1 MSIRNLLAAACA
13 LAIAGTASAQSV
25 LRVRPFADI
34 KAIDPIVN
42 TDYATRNH
50 GYLIYDT
57 LFAVDAELTYQPQMV
72 DTWTASADRLDWRF
86 HLRPGLAFHD
96 GAKVTATDVIASLQR
111 WAKRDGS
118 GQILMSKTAALEA
131 VDADTIRL
139 VLREPFGMVLDTIG
153 KPSSQPPFIM
163 PARIA
168 QTSADQMIT
177 DPIGSGPFIMKKDE
191 WLAGAKTVYVRNPAY
206 IPRAEPA
213 SGLAGGK
220 RAGFDRIEMIIL
232 PELQTALNALRTGQI
247 DILEEITPDLV
258 PLARRDGAI
267 TVARQDNLGQEQMLR
282 MNWLTKPFDNA
293 KLRAAVLYAIDQDE
307 FVRAFSDDPTAGR
320 ACPSFYIC
328 ASPYFTDAGWPKR
341 PDLAKAGQ
349 MVRDS
354 GYDGTPAVLLD
365 PTDVQRIHAHI
376 LVADAMLRQIG
387 INTRLDAMDFA
398 QMIARRG
405 SKAPLDKGGWSIFI
419 SGPAGLDMLEPFG
432 HQALRAGCD
441 KAWFGWPCDPQI
453 EAMRAEFS
461 NAPDLAARRRIA
473 EAIQLRAIDS
483 AIYWPVANLY
493 PLRAYR
499 ATLTGI
505 LTPPVP
511 VYWNIARR

>member
-1 MSIRNLLAAACA
+1 MLIRALVAATLLASAAH
-13 LAIAGTASAQSV
+13 AQST

-42 TDYATRNH
+42 TDYGTRNH

-57 LFAVDAELTYQPQMV
+57 LFAVDENLQYRPQMV
-72 DTWTASADRLDWRF
+72 DTWETSADKLVWTF

-96 GAKVTATDVIASLQR
+96 GSKVTSADVIPSIQR

-118 GQILMSKTAALEA
+118 GQILLSKTAAFEA
-131 VDADTIRL
+131 LMPDSFRL
-139 VLREPFGMVLDTIG
+139 TLREPFGMVLDALG

-168 QTSADQMIT
+168 ATSADVLIT
-177 DPIGSGPFIMKKDE
+177 DPTGSGPFMMKKDE
-191 WLAGAKTVYVRNPAY
+191 WLAGAKTVYVKNQAYVPRN
-206 IPRAEPA
+206 EPA

-220 RAGFDRIEMIIL
+220 RANFDRVEMVIL

-247 DILEEITPDLV
+247 DIFEEITPDLV
-258 PLARRDGAI
+258 PVAKSDPKI

-293 KLRAAVLYAIDQDE
+293 RLRAAVLYAIDQNE
-307 FVRAFSDDPTAGR
+307 FVRAFTDDPTAGR

-328 ASPYFTDAGWPKR
+328 ASPYFTDVGWPKQ
-341 PDLAKAGQ
+341 PDLAKARQ
-349 MVRDS
+349 MVKDS

-365 PTDVQRIHAHI
+365 PADVQRIHAHI
-376 LVADAMLRQIG
+376 LVADQMLRSIG

-398 QMIARRG
+398 QMISRRG
-405 SKAPLDKGGWSIFI
+405 SRAPIDKGGWSVFI

-441 KAWFGWPCDPQI
+441 KAWVGWPCDDKI
-453 EAMRAEFS
+453 EALRAEFA
-461 NAPDLAARRRIA
+461 NAPDLAARKKIA
-473 EAIQLRAIDS
+473 EAVQLQAIQS

-493 PLRAYR
+493 PLRAYSNSL
-499 ATLTGI
+499 AGI

-511 VYWNIARR
+511 VYWNISRK

>member
-1 MSIRNLLAAACA
+1 MQLRTLLATA
-13 LAIAGTASAQSV
+13 LAVSLAGSASAQSV

-42 TDYATRNH
+42 TDYGTRNH

-57 LFAVDAELTYQPQMV
+57 LFAVDDKLAYQPQMV
-72 DTWTASADRLDWRF
+72 DTYSSSSDGLTWSF

-96 GAKVTATDVIASLQR
+96 GSKVTASDVIASLQR

-131 VDADTIRL
+131 VDDSTIRL
-139 VLREPFGMVLDTIG
+139 VLRERFGMVLDTLG

-163 PARIA
+163 PARVA
-168 QTSADQMIT
+168 ATSADALIT
-177 DPIGSGPFIMKKDE
+177 DPTGSGPFMMKKDE
-191 WLAGAKTVYVRNPAY
+191 WVAGAKTVYVKNPGY
-206 IPRAEPA
+206 VPRAEPA

-220 RAGFDRIEMIIL
+220 RAGFDRVEMVIL

-247 DILEEITPDLV
+247 DIFEEITPDLA
-258 PLARRDGAI
+258 PTARADANI

-293 KLRAAVLYAIDQDE
+293 KLRAAVLYAIDQED

-320 ACPSFYIC
+320 PCNSFYIC
-328 ASPYFTDAGWPKR
+328 ASPYFTDAGWPKK
-341 PDLAKAGQ
+341 PDLDKSRQ
-349 MVRDS
+349 MVKDS
-354 GYDGTPAVLLD
+354 GYDGTPALLLD

-376 LVADAMLRQIG
+376 LVADQMLRSIG
-387 INTRLDAMDFA
+387 INTNVQAMDFA
-398 QMIARRG
+398 QMISRRG
-405 SKAPLDKGGWSIFI
+405 SKAPIDKGGWSIFI

-441 KAWFGWPCDPQI
+441 KAWVGWPCDEKI
-453 EAMRAEFS
+453 EALRAEFA
-461 NAPDLAARRRIA
+461 NAPDFAARRKIA
-473 EAIQLRAIDS
+473 EAVQLQAISS

-499 ATLTGI
+499 KNVEGI

-511 VYWNIARR
+511 VYWNITRK